1 VRGEAVIRYAVFLVI
16 AVVLCIGFAVL
27 AGSGVL
33 P

>member
-1 VRGEAVIRYAVFLVI
+1 VIRYAVFLVI
-16 AVVLCIGFAVL
+16 AIVLCIGFTVL

>member
-1 VRGEAVIRYAVFLVI
+1 VIRYAVFLVI